1 MLRAL
6 IIAAVWVAAVV
17 VAVLAVKWDHTGWW
31 AGAAVLAALAA
42 LGTWDL
48 IQKSHSILRAFPIL
62 GHARWI
68 AERIRPEIYQYF
80 VESNTDGAPFDR
92 ETRDAVYRRAKGT
105 KGDEPFGTERD
116 VTAIGY
122 EFLRHSMRA
131 KIATDLTPRVRLGG
145 QDCASGVPRLA
156 LPRVPAHQD
165 GSRRQLRHGRCNW
178 PLPRSGARI

>member
-68 AERIRPEIYQYF
+68 A
-80 VESNTDGAPFDR
+80 
-92 ETRDAVYRRAKGT
+92 
-105 KGDEPFGTERD
+105 
-116 VTAIGY
+116 
-122 EFLRHSMRA
+122 
-131 KIATDLTPRVRLGG
+131 
-145 QDCASGVPRLA
+145 
-156 LPRVPAHQD
+156 
-165 GSRRQLRHGRCNW
+165 
-178 PLPRSGARI
+178 